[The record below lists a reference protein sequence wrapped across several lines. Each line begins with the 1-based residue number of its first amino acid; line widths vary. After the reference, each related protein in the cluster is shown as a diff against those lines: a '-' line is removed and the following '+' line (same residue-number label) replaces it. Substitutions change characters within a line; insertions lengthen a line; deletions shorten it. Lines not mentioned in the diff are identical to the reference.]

1 MLTFQVVYGEERPLH
16 EIANP
21 FPWAAGNAYAII
33 IITVYRKYAFSA
45 DFPDFP
51 QALVPD
57 SRLSVNAQKNILNG
71 YIASFL

>member
-1 MLTFQVVYGEERPLH
+1 MEKRPLH

-33 IITVYRKYAFSA
+33 IITVSRKYAFSA
-45 DFPDFP
+45 DFPDIP

-57 SRLSVNAQKNILNG
+57 SRLSVNAQKNTAEP
-71 YIASFL
+71 YT